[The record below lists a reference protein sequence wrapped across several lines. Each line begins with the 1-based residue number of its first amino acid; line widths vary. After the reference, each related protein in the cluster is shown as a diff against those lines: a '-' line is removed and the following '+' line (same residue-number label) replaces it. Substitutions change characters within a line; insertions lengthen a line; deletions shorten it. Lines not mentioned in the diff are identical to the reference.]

1 MKKVF
6 FLLFMII
13 SSPAFSWEFLGEE
26 KSYVCFRE
34 STELPVKVTIESKGD
49 IKITWEEHPVNYNFI
64 SVKFD
69 EHRLIS
75 GSLLLSKEYDENVE
89 DFVQGNASNT
99 KWIDPVIVVFYPK
112 TRKLSY
118 GIVGQFSFQM
128 NCVVL

>member
-13 SSPAFSWEFLGEE
+13 SSPAFSWEFLGEA

-49 IKITWEEHPVNYNFI
+49 IKITWEEHPINYNFI
-64 SVKFD
+64 ALKLD
-69 EHRLIS
+69 EYRLIS
-75 GSLLLSKEYDENVE
+75 GGFLLSKEYDESVE

-99 KWIDPVIVVFYPK
+99 NWIDPVIVVFYPK